1 MYAIHYFWLMQ
12 PMEIKLTVLGLL
24 MIVLVSAVRFVGLA
38 WRIYHEPRGVIGPE
52 DVSRGAVDPDLL
64 ARSALANRVPWQGI
78 LAKLADTRP
87 SAESAGG
94 DQSAPVYRMAES
106 AFLCLWKKCQA
117 DVEAGK
123 RACVAVFL
131 ATCIVMS
138 WGAYSTFEN
147 YRGGNRWAGECL
159 YLTLF
164 LELRV
169 LALGLSLCA
178 VLYLVSSALERKLA
192 HRRISWEYFCARWK
206 DKARDV

>member
-1 MYAIHYFWLMQ
+1 MYAMRYFWIMQ
-12 PMEIKLTVLGLL
+12 PMEIKLVVLGLFVVVV
-24 MIVLVSAVRFVGLA
+24 ITTERFVRLA
-38 WRIYHEPRGVIGPE
+38 WHLRHRPRGFIGPE
-52 DVSRGAVDPDLL
+52 EVSRGAVDPDLL

-78 LAKLADTRP
+78 LAELADTRP

-94 DQSAPVYRMAES
+94 VQRAPVFRMAES
-106 AFLCLWKKCQA
+106 AFLYLWKKCQA

-138 WGAYSTFEN
+138 WGAYSTYEN

-178 VLYLVSSALERKLA
+178 VLYLVSSALERTLA
-192 HRRISWEYFCARWK
+192 SRRISWEHFCARWK
-206 DKARDV
+206 GEAREE

>member
-123 RACVAVFL
+123 RA
-131 ATCIVMS
+131 S
-138 WGAYSTFEN
+138 
-147 YRGGNRWAGECL
+147 NR
-159 YLTLF
+159 LTANI
-164 LELRV
+164 RRR
-169 LALGLSLCA
+169 APCPSI
-178 VLYLVSSALERKLA
+178 A
-192 HRRISWEYFCARWK
+192 HRNTPTRSFGAPASAQAHLRPST
-206 DKARDV
+206 APHTTTNPTPAL